1 MTKSVVAKAPPL
13 SGAKRTD
20 GETRNA
26 AHSVRSDQTHAGQV
40 REKRDDEKMSDA
52 NLIDAFKAALP
63 DAMVDSSGKMR
74 RPPEIDAST
83 LKRLYFIRPLME
95 PCTRTTLSNLDI
107 LERTAPNIEFY
118 RTGSGMPPDDRWS
131 DLLNMDL
138 NDAHVVLHEI
148 FTCMKSRYH
157 GGESPFHFD
166 CFRQM
171 QFTTRT
177 LIRYLIDVFKSR
189 PTPFDH
195 SLKIWDLAIV
205 SLTKAQ
211 CDNVSDDVW
220 CRDIDRF
227 ESAIFD
233 SFKANC
239 QFLKSFEYNAATPRP
254 VTITDFAKLQTTA
267 ESCKHGAESANRKA
281 DALLAVAAETRKT
294 VNRIDKRGKRDNRRR
309 RFTVEQQEQC
319 FRYWGLGRKNATI
332 KHNTTGKVRYEH
344 VFAYYRNELEA
355 LGIKDNDDFE
365 SALGARSDRIRR
377 MRMSQ

>member
-1 MTKSVVAKAPPL
+1 MSSTGMMEAFRASLP
-13 SGAKRTD
+13 
-20 GETRNA
+20 ET
-26 AHSVRSDQTHAGQV
+26 
-40 REKRDDEKMSDA
+40 MSDS
-52 NLIDAFKAALP
+52 D
-63 DAMVDSSGKMR
+63 GKMR
-74 RPPEIDAST
+74 RPPEIDAAT

-118 RTGSGMPPDDRWS
+118 RTGTGRPPDDRWS

-148 FTCMKSRYH
+148 FTAMKSRYH

-177 LIRYLIDVFKSR
+177 LIRYLIDVFGNR
-189 PTPFDH
+189 PTPFDN

-211 CDNVSDDVW
+211 CDNVSDDIW

-233 SFKANC
+233 SFSANC
-239 QFLKSFEYNAATPRP
+239 RFLKSVEYNATIARP
-254 VTITDFAKLQTTA
+254 VTIDDFAKLQATA
-267 ESCKHGAESANRKA
+267 ESCDSRSEALDRKA
-281 DALLAVAAETRKT
+281 DALLAVTGETART
-294 VNRIDKRGKRDNRRR
+294 VKRIDRRDKGDNRRR

-319 FRYWGLGRKNATI
+319 FRYWELGRKNAAI
-332 KHNTTGKVRYEH
+332 KENTAGKVRYEH
-344 VFAYYRNELEA
+344 VFAYYRKELGA
-355 LGIKDNDDFE
+355 LGIQGLPDFV
-365 SALGARSDRIRR
+365 SALSCRSKRISRAKR
-377 MRMSQ
+377 NKA